1 MVFQKALSSH
11 NGHTTYSLFFLQGEV
26 QHETHSSLKGVRYRG
41 RKGLTYLDL
50 VCGEQREDLW
60 VDEVQLALD
69 LVAARIVHCR
79 AVLIQH
85 QVLSSRSKSI
95 RG

>member
-11 NGHTTYSLFFLQGEV
+11 NGHTTHSLFFLQGDV
-26 QHETHSSLKGVRYRG
+26 QRETCSSLKGARYG
-41 RKGLTYLDL
+41 DRKGLAYLAL

-60 VDEVQLALD
+60 VNEVQLALD

-79 AVLIQH
+79 TVFIEH
-85 QVLSSRSKSI
+85 QVLSSRSKST